1 MMEETNYITENGLI
15 TREQLL
21 KLAGVHSNNCIS
33 IFIPTE
39 RAGGPVDTGQGQLR
53 LKNRLKEVRNIL
65 EEQGLSEKEK
75 NELLH
80 PVEELLEDDLFWRN
94 QSDGLAVF
102 TDGNELHIYTLPVHF
117 REQHYVRDHY
127 YILPVIPF
135 FNDDGRYY
143 LLALSMQQ
151 VRLFECSKHFI
162 EEVFVEDLTPGRLE
176 DVVGYDYE
184 QKSLQNRTGHGGDSG
199 AMFHGQG
206 SGKDDKGIEKE
217 KFIRA
222 VDDGVMQVIKDQK
235 VPLVLACVDEYYP
248 VYKKITSYGHLFEE
262 HVNGNPDEL
271 DPLELHEESSFL
283 LEEYFMNVRQ
293 EKEQVLRDASAG
305 SKVSSDPDEI
315 VRAAVDRRIDTLFIE
330 EEKDLFG
337 IYDMEKRTV
346 ELASPG
352 ERSYQASLYNLA
364 AVHTLING
372 GEVFIATPGEMPLEG
387 TELNALLRY

>member
-1 MMEETNYITENGLI
+1 MEETDYSTENGLI
-15 TREQLL
+15 TREQFL
-21 KLAGVHSNNCIS
+21 KLAGVHSNNCVS
-33 IFIPTE
+33 VFIPTE

-65 EEQGLSEKEK
+65 DEQGLSEKEK
-75 NELLH
+75 KELLD

-102 TDGNELHIYTLPVHF
+102 TDGNELHIFTLPVHF
-117 REQHYVRDHY
+117 RGQHYVRDHY
-127 YILPVIPF
+127 YILPVVPF
-135 FNDDGRYY
+135 FNDDGMYY

-151 VRLFECSKHFI
+151 VKLYECSKHFI
-162 EEVFVEDLTPGRLE
+162 EEISVEDLTPGRLE

-184 QKSLQNRTGHGGDSG
+184 QKSLQNRTGQGGDSG

-222 VDDGVMQVIKDQK
+222 VDEGVMQVIKDQK
-235 VPLVLACVDEYYP
+235 APLVLACVDEYYP
-248 VYKKITSYGHLFEE
+248 VYKKITSYTHLFDE
-262 HVNGNPDEL
+262 HVGGNPDEL
-271 DPLELHEESSFL
+271 DPLLLHEESWFL
-283 LEEYFMNVRQ
+283 VEEQFMNARM
-293 EKEQVLRDASAG
+293 EKEKALRDASAG
-305 SKVSSDPDEI
+305 SKVSTDPAEI
-315 VRAAVDRRIDTLFIE
+315 VPAAVDRRIDTLFIE

-346 ELASPG
+346 ELAAPG

-364 AVHTLING
+364 AAHTLLNG
-372 GEVFIATPGEMPLEG
+372 GEVFMASSEEMPLEG